1 MKEVSEPKRE
11 TRDVL
16 EIIKDD
22 EGMDKKHSLAFQ
34 KNVKVQVGKQNE
46 IHKVNLNQN

>member
-16 EIIKDD
+16 EIIKDN
-22 EGMDKKHSLAFQ
+22 EGMDKKTQPCFP
-34 KNVKVQVGKQNE
+34 KERKGIGRKT
-46 IHKVNLNQN
+46 K

>member
-16 EIIKDD
+16 EIIKDN
-22 EGMDKKHSLAFQ
+22 ERMVKKHSLAFP
-34 KNVKVQVGKQNE
+34 KKVKLQVGKQNE
-46 IHKVNLNQN
+46 IHELNLNQN